1 MSGVYFERQF
11 IAHKLTINEKDYYT
25 EDFNAEQEAIYGEI
39 VIAKTEQDRFDYM
52 KQVLELRAN
61 QLALLIAEA
70 ASTKDKESKKEATN
84 GKKNNS

>member
-1 MSGVYFERQF
+1 MP
-11 IAHKLTINEKDYYT
+11 KLTINEKDYYT

>member
-1 MSGVYFERQF
+1 M
-11 IAHKLTINEKDYYT
+11 AKLTINEKDYYT

>member
-1 MSGVYFERQF
+1 M
-11 IAHKLTINEKDYYT
+11 AKLTINEKDYYT
-25 EDFNAEQEAIYGEI
+25 EDFNKEQEAIYGEI

>member
-1 MSGVYFERQF
+1 MP
-11 IAHKLTINEKDYYT
+11 KLTINEKDYYT
-25 EDFNAEQEAIYGEI
+25 EDFNEEQDAIYGEI

>member
-1 MSGVYFERQF
+1 MP
-11 IAHKLTINEKDYYT
+11 KLTINEKDYYT
-25 EDFNAEQEAIYGEI
+25 EDFNEEQEAIYGEI